1 MNKETVTL
9 FQTIDEIPKD
19 FTGIALLAYGNKEWY
34 ENGEY
39 HREDGPARE
48 WADGSKGWW
57 KNGNP
62 HREDGPAYEGV
73 DGHKEWRLDGIL
85 HREDGPAV
93 ECADGSKGWYRNG
106 DCCFSTP
113 QELKEEYIVV
123 ERGIPPEDRY
133 DPEMLELFHDLSYFG
148 EIKLSYAKLLT
159 ATGTVHIPENLPGME
174 LKF

>member
-9 FQTIDEIPKD
+9 FQTINEIPKD
-19 FTGIALLAYGNKEWY
+19 FTGIALLANGDKEWY
-34 ENGEY
+34 VNGEY

-62 HREDGPAYEGV
+62 HREDGPSYEGAC
-73 DGHKEWRLDGIL
+73 GEKQWRLDGLL
-85 HREDGPAV
+85 HREDGPAI
-93 ECADGSKGWYRNG
+93 EYADGRKAWYRNM
-106 DCCFSTP
+106 DHVFST

-123 ERGIPPEDRY
+123 ERGIPPEDVY
-133 DPEMLELFHDLSYFG
+133 SQDQLELFYDLSYFG
-148 EIKLSYAKLLT
+148 EIKLSYAKLLM
-159 ATGTVHIPENLPGME
+159 ATRMVHVPENLPGLE